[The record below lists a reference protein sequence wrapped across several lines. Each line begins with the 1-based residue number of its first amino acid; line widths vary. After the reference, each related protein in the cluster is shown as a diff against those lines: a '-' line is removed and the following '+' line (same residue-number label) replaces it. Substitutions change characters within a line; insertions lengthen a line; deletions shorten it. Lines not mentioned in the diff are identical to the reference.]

1 MHKILN
7 ITLIITVLCFSLF
20 ITSYAAGTDYT
31 YSPFWFQTVLNNSS
45 WASNDS
51 TNTTARG
58 TYSNADVEY
67 ISINNRVLGYDSI
80 GDKPIP
86 CVVVK
91 NKRYD
96 TKLINNYIPISYQ
109 LQPNETLTFQVLL
122 CFYTGYNPNNL
133 YFDLNFKNSG
143 GSNVSFNKVISLY
156 NDIKIGDLIYNTSY
170 PNEVITGVNPNYNG
184 SGAVINFS
192 YTNNTSLTQN
202 IDSLTFYCATSTS
215 NTFNEMAFGFFA
227 NTNDIVNLPG
237 YVEDNLVRIGN
248 ELKSV
253 NSSLSDIEF
262 LLQDVLDALDSLEG
276 TVGSAGSSSAGYYEK
291 AEGYFESVTT
301 PESSDVEKQEEITEK
316 IEAEKAEQEE
326 ILNTLDEVNNYV
338 PDEFTLDT
346 MTQTSKNLVLQTE
359 DSIEFKSVLSSIF
372 FNDIFLMLI
381 VSVFSFATAGYVLF
395 GKR

>member
-7 ITLIITVLCFSLF
+7 ITLIITVLCFSF

-58 TYSNADVEY
+58 NYSNADVEY
-67 ISINNRVLGYDSI
+67 ISINDRVLGYDSI

-86 CVVVK
+86 CVVVQ

-96 TKLINNYIPISYQ
+96 TKLINNYIPVSYQ

-122 CFYTGYNPNNL
+122 CFYAGYNPNNL

-215 NTFNEMAFGFFA
+215 NTFNQMAFGFFA

-291 AEGYFESVTT
+291 AEGYFVSVTT
-301 PESSDVEKQEEITEK
+301 PESSVVEKQEEITEK
-316 IEAEKAEQEE
+316 IEEEKQEQEE
-326 ILNTLDEVNNYV
+326 ILETLDEVNNYV
-338 PDEFTLDT
+338 PSDETLDSMQEYSHVMVDIT
-346 MTQTSKNLVLQTE
+346 ETSPSFKNAI
-359 DSIEFKSVLSSIF
+359 DSLF
-372 FNDIFLMLI
+372 FNPYFITILLSAFG
-381 VSVFSFATAGYVLF
+381 FATASYVFF